1 MLTKRTNILFDEN
14 LWKTLTREAKKR
26 KTSVGKLV
34 RQAVEK
40 MYARDKELEE
50 RRKAIEH
57 IKAIRKISKGKI
69 DYKELINYGRRY

>member
-1 MLTKRTNILFDEN
+1 MFDEK
-14 LWKTLTREAKKR
+14 LWQRLTSEAKER

-40 MYARDKELEE
+40 AYVVDEELEK
-50 RRKAIEH
+50 RRMVIEH
-57 IKAIRKISKGKI
+57 IKKIRKRFKGKI